1 MIDFE
6 LPTAAA
12 AKWLKN
18 RGVFVMVWDDDD
30 FVPVTGGVDLADDY
44 VRDDIDA
51 LRDVK
56 VSSDLDRHI
65 VQLLSLHKKLRVR
78 FRNQDLASLDDAT
91 KRDLLTDMND
101 LLGIKPLKTSGK

>member
-1 MIDFE
+1 
-6 LPTAAA
+6 
-12 AKWLKN
+12 
-18 RGVFVMVWDDDD
+18 MVWDDDD

-101 LLGIKPLKTSGK
+101 LLGIKPFKISGK